1 MLKFMVNTFQLNW
14 YLKIVIYTYS
24 GRYDDEIWLV
34 SGKMKMNRYFPAWS
48 VVAIFSLLIPLAFSL
63 SANAQPLEK
72 NTARIL
78 SGDHLAALPGSTV
91 DVSALDSTPF
101 GIDLTGIVI
110 VSSQD
115 AVRSSV
121 RTTGVS
127 IRSENVHL
135 TDPALMARLAPFVG
149 RPLSQR
155 LIGEV
160 RDEITQYMRSK
171 SRPLVA
177 VIIPPQEVTSGSIQI
192 LVVPFIVGEKRV
204 ERVATGYETTSED
217 YVRDNVRIG
226 TGDEVAADL
235 LLADVNWL
243 NLNPFRRVGIVFQPG
258 ADSGTTDLI
267 LRLTDEKP
275 WQTYAGYSNT
285 GTSATGLDRIV
296 AGVVAVVGGDQQLS
310 YQLKASPQ
318 TIYSDDQMFNFAADS
333 AYLAHSVGYFVPLP
347 WRHKLT
353 VHGDYSRTRS
363 DLVDPF
369 VNDIETWQASFDYA
383 IPVLHTNPTIDVFGG
398 LNFKHQRSDLQFG
411 GVSTGATLIDVL
423 QAVFGAR
430 GEFSVGAHTT
440 DFEIKGVVSPGG
452 LTNNNSDAAFALAS
466 GVAGASAQYAYLAGN
481 IAHYSELPAGFGVDI
496 ELAGQ
501 LASTSLPALEQF
513 GIGGVASVRGY
524 EVNERSGDSG
534 MSVQAELRLPTF
546 SLLQQSGVSDRTSV
560 YAFVDYGLVHS
571 HAAGTN
577 QSLLGAGLGVDMNI
591 NNNVH
596 ATLAWGHAFL
606 AGSVTAANS
615 DRIHASVTA
624 SY

>member
-1 MLKFMVNTFQLNW
+1 MNNYQYPRAWNIAAIVML
-14 YLKIVIYTYS
+14 
-24 GRYDDEIWLV
+24 LV
-34 SGKMKMNRYFPAWS
+34 S
-48 VVAIFSLLIPLAFSL
+48 LAL
-63 SANAQPLEK
+63 SAPAMAQSPER

-78 SGDHLAALPGSTV
+78 AGDHISALPGSTV
-91 DVSALDSTPF
+91 DVSVLDSTPF
-101 GIDLTGIVI
+101 GFDLAGIVI
-110 VSSQD
+110 VSSQN
-115 AVRSSV
+115 AVRSSASASGI
-121 RTTGVS
+121 T
-127 IRSENVHL
+127 IRSENTHL
-135 TDPALMARLAPFVG
+135 TNPALAARLKPFVG

-160 RDEITQYMRSK
+160 RDEITQYMRANN
-171 SRPLVA
+171 RPLVA
-177 VIIPPQEVTSGSIQI
+177 VIIPPQEVTSGTVQI
-192 LVVPFIVGEKRV
+192 LVVPFVVGEKRV

-217 YVRDNVRIG
+217 YVLDNVRIG
-226 TGDEVAADL
+226 QGDEIAADL

-258 ADSGTTDLI
+258 ADSGATDLI
-267 LRLTDEKP
+267 LRLTDQKP

-285 GTSATGLDRIV
+285 GTSATGLDRVV

-310 YQLKASPQ
+310 YQLKASPE
-318 TIYSDDQMFNFAADS
+318 TIYSDGQILNFTADS

-353 VHGDYSRTRS
+353 LRGDYSRTRA

-369 VNDIETWQASFDYA
+369 VNDSETWQASLDYA

-398 LNFKHQRSDLQFG
+398 LDFKRQRGDLQFG
-411 GVSTGATLIDVL
+411 GISTGATLIDVL

-430 GEFSVGAHTT
+430 GEFSAGAYTT

-452 LTNNNSDAAFALAS
+452 LTTNNSDAAFAAAS
-466 GVAGASAQYAYLAGN
+466 GVASASAQYAYLAGN
-481 IAHYSELPAGFGVDI
+481 IAHYTELPAGFGLDI

-501 LASTSLPALEQF
+501 LASTSLPSLEQF

-524 EVNERSGDSG
+524 ETNERSGDSG
-534 MSVQAELRLPTF
+534 LAVQAEFRLPTF
-546 SLLQQSGVSDRTSV
+546 SLLQQSGVSDQTSV
-560 YAFVDYGLVHS
+560 YAFVDYGLVH
-571 HAAGTN
+571 ARATDTT

-606 AGSVTAANS
+606 AGSTTAANS